1 MRATAPRLLLLSL
14 AVSLA
19 VSACGGKDADQPVD
33 ANANAAGDA
42 AQPAAFVLDET
53 GLPPVNRFQ
62 LADLDDARNACTD
75 FAGYAN
81 ARFLAANP
89 VPGDRT
95 SWGAF
100 EMLQERSTAIQRQL
114 AEHAAGLDNAT
125 GVQKLVGDFW
135 ATGMDEAKINA
146 QGIEPLKDEL
156 AAIDALADSAA
167 IVQWLQQT
175 AAKGQGFLIGVGAM
189 PDFQDS
195 SINIAATGQG
205 GLGLPDTPYY
215 SDEAH
220 AQIREAYVA
229 HIARVLELSG
239 VPAAQ
244 AQQQAQDVMAFE
256 TRLAKASKSRAEF
269 SRDVSLYYNPMQV
282 ADADALT
289 PNFSWTK
296 FFETQGVAQP
306 KLFSVSVPEYFREV
320 DGMLADLPVEQ
331 WKSYLRFHVVDGASP
346 YLSDEFAQQHYEF
359 HNRTLSG
366 QKEMKPRWKRVLDT
380 INGQV
385 DEAMGQMY
393 VEVAFPPES
402 KAQMEAL
409 VANLGDALKA
419 RIQNL
424 EWMSEDTKARALE
437 KQAAF
442 TTKIGYP
449 DKWRD
454 WSGLDTG
461 RESYLDNVLAAQE
474 FNYRYSIGKI
484 GEPVDRT
491 EWQMPPQMVNAYYN
505 PLQNEIVFPAAILQP
520 PFFDPDA
527 PDEMNYGGIGAVI
540 GHEMIHGYDDQ
551 GSRFGPTGK
560 FENWWTEADKAAFE
574 QRTGKLVAQFDA
586 YRTADGR
593 AINGTHTLGENIGDL
608 GGLATAYDAMKK
620 ATEGKPD
627 PMIDGLSR
635 DQRFFLNWATVW
647 RRNFTPEE
655 LSKRLVTDEHALA
668 EFRAIGAPS
677 NLPAFAAAFEC
688 KPGDPM
694 VREGEDRVT
703 IW

>member
-1 MRATAPRLLLLSL
+1 RFCTRRRAVAGAPPPAHDLRHPRRPHSRAYSAATTCRRCRRTATIPETYMRATAPRLLLLSM
-14 AVSLA
+14 AVTLA
-19 VSACGGKDADQPVD
+19 VSACARQEAPATGATD
-33 ANANAAGDA
+33 GDGQA
-42 AQPAAFVLDET
+42 PAFTLDT
-53 GLPPVNRFQ
+53 SGLPPVNRFQ
-62 LADLDDARNACTD
+62 LADLDDTRNACTD

-81 ARFLAANP
+81 AKFLAANP

-114 AEHAAGLDNAT
+114 AEHAAGLENAT
-125 GVQKLVGDFW
+125 GVEKLVGDFW
-135 ATGMDEAKINA
+135 ATGMDEATINA
-146 QGIEPLKDEL
+146 QGIAPLKDEL

-167 IVQWLQQT
+167 IVDWLQRS
-175 AAKGQGFLIGVGAM
+175 AARGQGFLLGVGAM

-239 VPAAQ
+239 VPAAD
-244 AQQQAQDVMAFE
+244 AQRQAQDVMAFE
-256 TRLAKASKSRAEF
+256 TRLAKVSKSRAEF

-282 ADADALT
+282 ADADRLT

-296 FFETQGVAQP
+296 FFEVQGIGQP

-320 DGMLADLPVEQ
+320 DAMLADVAVEQ

-346 YLSDEFAQQHYEF
+346 YLSDEFARQHYEF

-380 INGQV
+380 INSQV

-393 VEVAFPPES
+393 VEVAFPAES
-402 KAQMEAL
+402 KAKMEAL

-424 EWMSEDTKARALE
+424 EWMGEETKAKALE

-442 TTKIGYP
+442 ITKIGYP

-454 WSGLDTG
+454 WSGLQTG

-474 FNYRYSIGKI
+474 FNYRWQIG
-484 GEPVDRT
+484 
-491 EWQMPPQMVNAYYN
+491 
-505 PLQNEIVFPAAILQP
+505 
-520 PFFDPDA
+520 
-527 PDEMNYGGIGAVI
+527 
-540 GHEMIHGYDDQ
+540 
-551 GSRFGPTGK
+551 
-560 FENWWTEADKAAFE
+560 
-574 QRTGKLVAQFDA
+574 
-586 YRTADGR
+586 
-593 AINGTHTLGENIGDL
+593 
-608 GGLATAYDAMKK
+608 
-620 ATEGKPD
+620 
-627 PMIDGLSR
+627 
-635 DQRFFLNWATVW
+635 
-647 RRNFTPEE
+647 
-655 LSKRLVTDEHALA
+655 
-668 EFRAIGAPS
+668 
-677 NLPAFAAAFEC
+677 
-688 KPGDPM
+688 
-694 VREGEDRVT
+694 
-703 IW
+703 